1 MSTRSKL
8 AAFILFVSVIVSFG
22 SAQSVGEPLSP
33 FLPGSLGE
41 SAGLRHLEDLK
52 SLAADQGH
60 IVVRVASGGISYR
73 VFVLDDSD
81 ETMRIKS
88 IHGPYTSQ

>member
-1 MSTRSKL
+1 MWDGRADHIKHV
-8 AAFILFVSVIVSFG
+8 F
-22 SAQSVGEPLSP
+22 
-33 FLPGSLGE
+33 GE
-41 SAGLRHLEDLK
+41 SAGVRRLEDLK

-60 IVVRVASGGISYR
+60 IVVRVASGGVSYR

>member
-1 MSTRSKL
+1 MWDGRADHIKQV
-8 AAFILFVSVIVSFG
+8 F
-22 SAQSVGEPLSP
+22 
-33 FLPGSLGE
+33 GE
-41 SAGLRHLEDLK
+41 SAGLPHLDDLK
-52 SLAADQGH
+52 SLAADRGH
-60 IVVRVASGGISYR
+60 IVVRVAAGGMSYR